1 MTVLLILM
9 TFAVFIAIE
18 YFLSQRQ
25 VTTPAAVA
33 VQPARNLPAQPKLV
47 AGFFL
52 PEHVHYHP
60 GHTWA
65 LAEGPQT
72 VRIGWD
78 DFAAKLMGPIARVDL
93 PRRGQWIRQGQKIVA
108 VYRDGQKA
116 ELASP
121 IEGMVSE
128 VNDAVVRDPEIALR
142 DPYGEGWLLAVQSP
156 DAKVN
161 FRNLLHGAVAQ
172 RWMEEAVQRLLGR
185 FPQLAGAVAQD
196 GGVAVADLTKAL
208 PDADWGALTQEFF
221 LS

>member
-9 TFAVFIAIE
+9 TFAVFIGIE
-18 YFLSQRQ
+18 YFLSQRR
-25 VTTPAAVA
+25 VTAPAAVTA
-33 VQPARNLPAQPKLV
+33 QPARNLPPQPKLV

-52 PEHVHYHP
+52 PENLRYHP

-78 DFAAKLMGPIARVDL
+78 DFAAKLMGSVSRVDL
-93 PRRGQWIRQGQKIVA
+93 PRRGQWIRQGQKIVT
-108 VYRDGQKA
+108 VYRDGNKA
-116 ELASP
+116 ELVSP

-128 VNDAVVRDPEIALR
+128 VHDAVVRDPEIARR

-161 FRNLLHGAVAQ
+161 FRNLLQGAVAQ
-172 RWMEEAVQRLLGR
+172 RWMEEAVQRLLSR

-196 GGVAVADLTKAL
+196 GGVAVADLTQAL

>member
-1 MTVLLILM
+1 MTVLLILV
-9 TFAVFIAIE
+9 TFAAFIAIE
-18 YFLSQRQ
+18 YFLSKQRVVAPAE
-25 VTTPAAVA
+25 VTT
-33 VQPARNLPAQPKLV
+33 QPAMNLPAQPKLV
-47 AGFFL
+47 AGFLL
-52 PEHVHYHP
+52 PDHLRYHP

-72 VRIGWD
+72 VRVGWD
-78 DFAAKLMGPIARVDL
+78 DFAAKLIGPVSRVEL

-108 VYRDGQKA
+108 VYRDGSKA

-128 VNDAVVRDPEIALR
+128 VNDAVVRDPEIARR

-161 FRNLLHGAVAQ
+161 FRNLLSGTLAK
-172 RWMEEAVQRLLGR
+172 RWTEDAVQRLLGR

-196 GGVAVADLTKAL
+196 GGIAVADLTKDL
-208 PDADWGALTQEFF
+208 PDSNWSELTQEFF
-221 LS
+221 LG